1 MRLKA
6 TITPE
11 MCPYLVQ
18 TIEVKNKRTIKIRGG
33 TITFYVT
40 PNLVVGVKKSI
51 PVSDW
56 SSMTRSTYETH
67 VFEIRTLAQEVYDKD
82 ELA

>member
-11 MCPYLVQ
+11 MCPYLDQ

-40 PNLVVGVKKSI
+40 PNLVVGVKREVPPAKWGTM
-51 PVSDW
+51 V
-56 SSMTRSTYETH
+56 RSTYETQ
-67 VFEIRTLAQEVYDKD
+67 VFELRVLAQEVYDED

>member
-11 MCPYLVQ
+11 ICPYLDQ

-40 PNLVVGVKKSI
+40 PNLVVCVKREI
-51 PVSDW
+51 PPAKWGTVA
-56 SSMTRSTYETH
+56 RSTYETQ
-67 VFEIRTLAQEVYDKD
+67 VFELRLGIQEVYDD
-82 ELA
+82 DLA